1 MIFSSQ
7 FEEVQSTEGEVAHH
21 MGPTEEVQS
30 MEGEVASQSRGA
42 HRTGA
47 VHGR

>member
-1 MIFSSQ
+1 M
-7 FEEVQSTEGEVAHH
+7 QSTEGEVARH

-30 MEGEVASQSRGA
+30 MEGEVASQSCGV